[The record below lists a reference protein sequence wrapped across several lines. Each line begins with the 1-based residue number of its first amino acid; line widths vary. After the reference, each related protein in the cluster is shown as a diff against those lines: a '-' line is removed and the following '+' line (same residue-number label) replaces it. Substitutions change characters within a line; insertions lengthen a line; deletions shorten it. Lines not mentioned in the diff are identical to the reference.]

1 LFAASVL
8 FCTTGKKKK
17 RYLVEKWR
25 SNKYTTGSSL
35 HISNILAEISG
46 INL

>member
-1 LFAASVL
+1 LFPASVL

-25 SNKYTTGSSL
+25 SNGYYTHLFL
-35 HISNILAEISG
+35 HIWGILAEISG